1 MEHNKKEETKKL
13 SAEELKELKKKKEQE
28 KNKLLKKSYDNL
40 FAVLSSTV
48 ESGLAY
54 NNKRIA
60 LIISCSEICL
70 NNLNEFKIERN
81 QKTNH
86 IEEKSLRKWIE
97 KLYNKALKTKFN
109 DLVYSDFRV
118 QNRVYF
124 DALKDIALSVQ
135 FMIGNFKGGT
145 NSLDKIP
152 FCKVMLNEKNI
163 VDVEKGKDILVN
175 FNSDNWNNEKAIF
188 QFEEI
193 NYKIFIRASS
203 INLCD
208 KTLVKDNLK
217 IDSKDLPSNQIVYDL
232 SITEL
237 KEFAKTVINFSVPN
251 DDVTGDTWQKK
262 IVADVDA
269 LTSQFVD
276 FRRLDTDKDKT
287 NATKGLES
295 FFQGNA
301 KDNIHNCI
309 IDFIKT
315 SVAKKHFKEVF
326 ELVNSIHLTFIEL
339 SKTNS
344 EFKTYLNDNKEIFV
358 YQKGLDENAKG
369 QLVKYGISLV
379 A

>member
-1 MEHNKKEETKKL
+1 
-13 SAEELKELKKKKEQE
+13 
-28 KNKLLKKSYDNL
+28 
-40 FAVLSSTV
+40 
-48 ESGLAY
+48 
-54 NNKRIA
+54 
-60 LIISCSEICL
+60 
-70 NNLNEFKIERN
+70 
-81 QKTNH
+81 
-86 IEEKSLRKWIE
+86 
-97 KLYNKALKTKFN
+97 
-109 DLVYSDFRV
+109 
-118 QNRVYF
+118 
-124 DALKDIALSVQ
+124 
-135 FMIGNFKGGT
+135 
-145 NSLDKIP
+145 
-152 FCKVMLNEKNI
+152 MLNENNI

-203 INLCD
+203 INLCE
-208 KTLVKDNLK
+208 KTLVRDNLK
-217 IDSKDLPSNQIVYDL
+217 IDSKALPSNQIVYDL
-232 SITEL
+232 SIAEL

-251 DDVTGDTWQKK
+251 EDVTGDSWQKK

-287 NATKGLES
+287 NATKGLNS

-301 KDNIHNCI
+301 KDNVHNLM

-315 SVAKKHFKEVF
+315 SVAKGHFKETF

-339 SKTNS
+339 SKTNKD
-344 EFKTYLNDNKEIFV
+344 FKTYLNDNKEIFV
-358 YQKGLDENAKG
+358 YQKGLDENTKG

>member
-13 SAEELKELKKKKEQE
+13 STEELKELKKKKEKE

-70 NNLNEFKIERN
+70 SNLSEFKIERN

-124 DALKDIALSVQ
+124 DALKDVSLSVQ

-152 FCKVMLNEKNI
+152 FCKVMLDNDNTI
-163 VDVEKGKDILVN
+163 DAEKGKDILVN
-175 FNSDNWNNEKAIF
+175 FNDTNWNDKKAIF

-208 KTLVKDNLK
+208 KTLVRDNLK
-217 IDSKDLPSNQIVYDL
+217 IDSKDLPTNKPIVYDL

-251 DDVTGDTWQKK
+251 EDPSGDSWQKK

-276 FRRLDTDKDKT
+276 RRLDTDKDKT

-301 KDNIHNCI
+301 KDNIHNLM

-358 YQKGLDENAKG
+358 YQKGLDENTKG
-369 QLVKYGISLV
+369 QLKKYGISLV

>member
-13 SAEELKELKKKKEQE
+13 SPEELKELKKKKEQE

-40 FAVLSSTV
+40 FSILSSTV
-48 ESGLAY
+48 ESSLAY

-152 FCKVMLNEKNI
+152 FCKVMIK
-163 VDVEKGKDILVN
+163 
-175 FNSDNWNNEKAIF
+175 
-188 QFEEI
+188 QF
-193 NYKIFIRASS
+193 S
-203 INLCD
+203 
-208 KTLVKDNLK
+208 NLK
-217 IDSKDLPSNQIVYDL
+217 K
-232 SITEL
+232 SIIKYL
-237 KEFAKTVINFSVPN
+237 
-251 DDVTGDTWQKK
+251 
-262 IVADVDA
+262 
-269 LTSQFVD
+269 
-276 FRRLDTDKDKT
+276 
-287 NATKGLES
+287 LE
-295 FFQGNA
+295 Q
-301 KDNIHNCI
+301 
-309 IDFIKT
+309 
-315 SVAKKHFKEVF
+315 V
-326 ELVNSIHLTFIEL
+326 
-339 SKTNS
+339 
-344 EFKTYLNDNKEIFV
+344 
-358 YQKGLDENAKG
+358 Q
-369 QLVKYGISLV
+369 
-379 A
+379 